1 VIELRSELDRV
12 VTFKG
17 EWVNSAIV
25 HGSDQRWA
33 KDVLIAELRR
43 EEDIAAQKIMNAK
56 VGVRGRGEGRGQK
69 EEGGNGQLVYGVGA
83 MYCPCMSQGVDLILL
98 TSVSAC
104 VI

>member
-1 VIELRSELDRV
+1 MPLTLPLSFAALPRVSVIELRSELDRV

-56 VGVRGRGEGRGQK
+56 VRV
-69 EEGGNGQLVYGVGA
+69 
-83 MYCPCMSQGVDLILL
+83 
-98 TSVSAC
+98 
-104 VI
+104 

>member
-56 VGVRGRGEGRGQK
+56 VGVRWRGEVGEYRQTGDALK
-69 EEGGNGQLVYGVGA
+69 SGV
-83 MYCPCMSQGVDLILL
+83 CPGV
-98 TSVSAC
+98 VG
-104 VI
+104 V